1 MDEAQL
7 FFSSLPGL
15 NGMFMA
21 CDYESIDS
29 EQKAVEIAYKWLNE
43 FETSANEVR
52 KQNYFVGFHWLYSK
66 ITNRSYDTKKFE
78 SC

>member
-1 MDEAQL
+1 MNEAQL

-29 EQKAVEIAYKWLNE
+29 EQKAVQIAYKWLNE
-43 FETSANEVR
+43 WKTSNNPVRAN
-52 KQNYFVGFHWLYSK
+52 NYRIGFHWLCSK
-66 ITNRSYDTKKFE
+66 ITNRSFDTKKFE
-78 SC
+78 IC